1 MYLEVDKSTEE
12 QVLIVGLILNPSV
25 LDFNGNLP
33 FLLPLKS
40 EDDLTPPTKR
50 YQTRYLI
57 HLILNL
63 CVN

>member
-25 LDFNGNLP
+25 LDFNGNLS
-33 FLLPLKS
+33 FLLPLES

>member
-25 LDFNGNLP
+25 LDFNGNLS
-33 FLLPLKS
+33 FLLPLES

-50 YQTRYLI
+50 YQARF
-57 HLILNL
+57 
-63 CVN
+63 